1 MTSYSKNTLLNLQ
14 TNANNKQSIAL
25 GKKEHKKYIY
35 IPEKEYIF
43 LHKETLDMY
52 LRKYMLLSVSMEKE
66 DNKLDS

>member
-1 MTSYSKNTLLNLQ
+1 MRT
-14 TNANNKQSIAL
+14 TNSIAL